1 MSNTDDCQLT
11 TKDYTLLEAM
21 LERHPGHDDP
31 MREILRRKI
40 DAARVVFRDDVE
52 PAVVTLSSRVTYT
65 VDDGSAETRIVA
77 SDAMRGMV
85 GAVISISSPRGL
97 ALLGLAE
104 GQSMTI
110 PRADG
115 GQETIT
121 VREVVYQ
128 PEQARREAESK
139 TVEVETGT
147 PRSRGSFLRLVHSAD
162 DVPASPKRA
171 SPSPFDGGPDD
182 PGPSAA

>member
-1 MSNTDDCQLT
+1 
-11 TKDYTLLEAM
+11 
-21 LERHPGHDDP
+21 
-31 MREILRRKI
+31 
-40 DAARVVFRDDVE
+40 
-52 PAVVTLSSRVTYT
+52 
-65 VDDGSAETRIVA
+65 
-77 SDAMRGMV
+77 
-85 GAVISISSPRGL
+85 
-97 ALLGLAE
+97 
-104 GQSMTI
+104 MTI

-115 GQETIT
+115 GQETIS

-128 PEQARREAESK
+128 PEQARRDAESK
-139 TVEVETGT
+139 AGEVET